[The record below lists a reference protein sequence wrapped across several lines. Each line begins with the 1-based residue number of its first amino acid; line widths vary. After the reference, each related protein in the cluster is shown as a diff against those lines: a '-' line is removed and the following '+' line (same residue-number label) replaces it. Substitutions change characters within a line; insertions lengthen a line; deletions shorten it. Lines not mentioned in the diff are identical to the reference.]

1 MVDSFGFLSLLAS
14 PEERLKFISEM
25 NITGKTILIRVD
37 LNVPLDED
45 QNITDD
51 TRIRA
56 ILPTIDYALDENAKI
71 ILASHMDR
79 PQGKV
84 VPEFSMA
91 PVAKR
96 LKRLLQKEVLLAPD
110 CVGEEVKNL
119 VSKMNGGDIMLL
131 ENLRFHPGEEQNDD
145 EFARELAGL
154 AEVYINDAFA
164 VAHRAHASVVAITK
178 FVSICG
184 AGFLMKNELNYFYR
198 AMEDPARPFAAIIG
212 GAKVSSKIPAI
223 ENLMDRVDKLII
235 GGAMANT
242 FLKVIYPDVGTQSLV
257 EEDLVEKARSIMRKA
272 RDRGIKFYLPVDCVV
287 ANKFDPK
294 AETKIATVQEV
305 PEDWMIVDIGPATSS
320 LFAEALQDA
329 KTIIWNGP
337 MGAFEMDAF
346 SRGTYQMVNTVANS
360 YSLTIVGG
368 GDTDVAINKA
378 GESSRMTYI
387 STGGG
392 AFLQLLEGSELPGIK
407 ALQDCHERPET
418 AKASS

>member
-14 PEERLKFISEM
+14 PEERLNFINELD
-25 NITGKTILIRVD
+25 IAGKTILVRVD

-51 TRIRA
+51 RRVRA

-96 LKRLLQKEVLLAPD
+96 LRRLLQKEVLLAPD
-110 CVGEEVKNL
+110 CVGEKVKDL

-145 EFARELAGL
+145 EFAQELASL
-154 AEVYINDAFA
+154 ADVYINDAFA
-164 VAHRAHASVVAITK
+164 VAHRSHASIVAITK
-178 FVSICG
+178 FAPISG

-198 AMEDPARPFAAIIG
+198 AMEDPARPFVAIIG

-242 FLKVIYPDVGTQSLV
+242 FLKVIYPDVGTQSLI
-257 EEDLVEKARSIMRKA
+257 EEDLVEKARSIMHKA
-272 RDRGIKFYLPVDCVV
+272 RDRGVKFYLPVDCVV

-407 ALQDCHERPET
+407 ALQDCYERPKT